1 MEKTCLL
8 TTLLAVYGLSAA
20 SGASY
25 ILVQD
30 GQPAATIVLASEP
43 TRSAQF
49 AAAELQYH
57 VRLITGATLPLATAD
72 QPSSGL
78 RVLVGES
85 AATRAL
91 GLSADDLKPYEYL
104 VDSRRG
110 ALVLLGRDKADT
122 GKVDYGDHNTFPGF
136 FDEHGSCAA
145 VYDFLEKGCGVRWVL
160 PSELGILY
168 DARTT
173 LEVPRL
179 RIRRAPFMEMRN
191 QTIGYPIPADLH
203 GDTIK
208 PEVPWEALAWPEQH
222 KWWHRQRLGGR
233 WWQASHSLEGYYD
246 RFLAQHPEW
255 FAQGQTGRPTQMCY
269 TNPELIRQVVQ
280 DARDFFDGRP
290 KPPGTFADGDV
301 FAVVPM
307 DSGAPCKCANCQARV
322 KAKPDR
328 GAGQFSN
335 DSWSELVFFFVDAV
349 AREVAKTHPGK
360 WIGTLGYSA
369 YAYPPQSLKL
379 APNVC
384 VQLCFHARFPHA
396 PSPMANDW
404 RILDAWLA
412 ESRGRPKLLWM
423 YYCFPA
429 LTATQQQFRCFP
441 AFCSETIIGNL
452 RRYAKA
458 GIRGVY
464 FEPSYMHG
472 SYRNPL
478 MDQLESWLTFKLA
491 DDPELDGRELKD
503 EFFTRYYGSAAGP
516 MRQAYELIEHT
527 FSDPDNYPEQMRGHQ
542 TEECAWGYL
551 GTADR
556 MRELA
561 RLMGQARQTARTD
574 LERRRVA
581 LFDEGIVQYMAKGR
595 ETHVS
600 KAGLRH
606 STLRTATCPRV
617 PAAGGDP
624 SRVAWEKAAALSGW
638 RELQGAETQRSLV
651 GRLAHDGQF
660 LYLLLEEKLDTAKLC
675 YQGDHI
681 WNEDDWEVF
690 LGDSRSRPYHQMGV
704 NARGVHADLV
714 HEPGGM
720 TDWKSGARVSANTS
734 GGDRWTTCI
743 ALPLGKAT
751 PKGLQPG
758 ATIYLNILRATNM
771 ENALAWIPTFGGF
784 HAPERFGEV
793 RLEP

>member
-1 MEKTCLL
+1 
-8 TTLLAVYGLSAA
+8 
-20 SGASY
+20 
-25 ILVQD
+25 
-30 GQPAATIVLASEP
+30 
-43 TRSAQF
+43 
-49 AAAELQYH
+49 
-57 VRLITGATLPLATAD
+57 
-72 QPSSGL
+72 
-78 RVLVGES
+78 
-85 AATRAL
+85 
-91 GLSADDLKPYEYL
+91 
-104 VDSRRG
+104 
-110 ALVLLGRDKADT
+110 
-122 GKVDYGDHNTFPGF
+122 
-136 FDEHGSCAA
+136 
-145 VYDFLEKGCGVRWVL
+145 
-160 PSELGILY
+160 
-168 DARTT
+168 
-173 LEVPRL
+173 
-179 RIRRAPFMEMRN
+179 
-191 QTIGYPIPADLH
+191 
-203 GDTIK
+203 
-208 PEVPWEALAWPEQH
+208 
-222 KWWHRQRLGGR
+222 
-233 WWQASHSLEGYYD
+233 
-246 RFLAQHPEW
+246 
-255 FAQGQTGRPTQMCY
+255 
-269 TNPELIRQVVQ
+269 
-280 DARDFFDGRP
+280 
-290 KPPGTFADGDV
+290 
-301 FAVVPM
+301 
-307 DSGAPCKCANCQARV
+307 
-322 KAKPDR
+322 
-328 GAGQFSN
+328 
-335 DSWSELVFFFVDAV
+335 
-349 AREVAKTHPGK
+349 
-360 WIGTLGYSA
+360 
-369 YAYPPQSLKL
+369 
-379 APNVC
+379 
-384 VQLCFHARFPHA
+384 
-396 PSPMANDW
+396 
-404 RILDAWLA
+404 
-412 ESRGRPKLLWM
+412 
-423 YYCFPA
+423 
-429 LTATQQQFRCFP
+429 
-441 AFCSETIIGNL
+441 
-452 RRYAKA
+452 
-458 GIRGVY
+458 
-464 FEPSYMHG
+464 
-472 SYRNPL
+472 
-478 MDQLESWLTFKLA
+478 
-491 DDPELDGRELKD
+491 
-503 EFFTRYYGSAAGP
+503 
-516 MRQAYELIEHT
+516 
-527 FSDPDNYPEQMRGHQ
+527 MRGHQ